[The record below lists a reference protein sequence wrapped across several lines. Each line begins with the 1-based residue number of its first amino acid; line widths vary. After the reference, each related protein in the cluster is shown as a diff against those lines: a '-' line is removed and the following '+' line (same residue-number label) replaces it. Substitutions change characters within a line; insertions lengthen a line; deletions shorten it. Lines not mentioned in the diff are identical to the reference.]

1 MDYSDGAS
9 NAIACQSREIVGI
22 QFALAPLGPLMH
34 GYMSA
39 HSHTRC
45 HSYRPSHGN
54 FGRWPTPRLEEGERR
69 TIVAAELHAQ
79 AGDVGLGQTV
89 WCWYYRQDLE
99 CPLVQRSMCDR
110 PHTSAAARGGAA
122 R

>member
-1 MDYSDGAS
+1 MAD
-9 NAIACQSREIVGI
+9 
-22 QFALAPLGPLMH
+22 PP
-34 GYMSA
+34 
-39 HSHTRC
+39 
-45 HSYRPSHGN
+45 
-54 FGRWPTPRLEEGERR
+54 LEEGERR

-89 WCWYYRQDLE
+89 WCWHYRQDLE
-99 CPLVQRSMCDR
+99 WPLVQRSMRDR